1 MRKIKKFNRQLIVK
15 FNDRE
20 KRLNKEDQGEY
31 GIIETRHYT
40 GCFNIDVKNIV
51 YGELHTLDEAIK
63 LVELIEKQI
72 IIDQCYKGL
81 ICQVKKYYGSNVNR
95 QILDYALFGCK
106 VVLYDMEILTEDEFL
121 ASPNWDLLLEKEIGE
136 SQSLEVPIRQTFQK
150 NKVTSNELNRAE
162 QALGN
167 LFRMVYAPNVDEDER
182 NLLASG
188 LSTFGRLIEKEKH
201 IPDIVTTVA
210 IIRLS
215 VGLYDGSLNI
225 NLTSETENRIEA
237 DIFDTIH
244 RIKTGHISIGR
255 MGRTCYIREI
265 DFKFL

>member
-1 MRKIKKFNRQLIVK
+1 MRKIKEINGHLIVK

-31 GIIETRHYT
+31 GIIEARHYT
-40 GCFNIDVKNIV
+40 GRFNIDVKNIV
-51 YGELHTLDEAIK
+51 YGELHTLNEAIE
-63 LVELIEKQI
+63 LVEIIDKQI
-72 IIDQCYKGL
+72 IINQCYKGL
-81 ICQVKKYYGSNVNR
+81 ICQVKRYYGSNMNR

-106 VVLYDMEILTEDEFL
+106 AVLYDMEILTKDEFL
-121 ASPNWDLLLEKEIGE
+121 ASPNWDLLLDKEMEE
-136 SQSLEVPIRQTFQK
+136 SKSIEIPIRQTFQK
-150 NKVTSNELNRAE
+150 NKITSNELNIAE
-162 QALGN
+162 QALEN
-167 LFRMVYAPNVDEDER
+167 LFCRAYAPAVDEDER
-182 NLLASG
+182 AVLVSG

-201 IPDIVTTVA
+201 IPDIATTAA

-225 NLTSETENRIEA
+225 NLTSETENRIEV

-244 RIKTGHISIGR
+244 RVKIGHISLGR

>member
-1 MRKIKKFNRQLIVK
+1 MRKIKKINGHLIVK

-20 KRLNKEDQGEY
+20 KRLNKEDHGEY
-31 GIIETRHYT
+31 GIIEARHYT
-40 GCFNIDVKNIV
+40 GRFNIDVENIV
-51 YGELHTLDEAIK
+51 YGELHTLNEAIE

-121 ASPNWDLLLEKEIGE
+121 VSPNWDLLLEKEIGK
-136 SQSLEVPIRQTFQK
+136 SQSPEVPIRQTFQK
-150 NKVTSNELNRAE
+150 NKITSNELGIAE
-162 QALGN
+162 QILEN
-167 LFRMVYAPNVDEDER
+167 LFRRAYAPNVDEDER

-201 IPDIVTTVA
+201 TPDIYET
-210 IIRLS
+210 LQ
-215 VGLYDGSLNI
+215 NI
-225 NLTSETENRIEA
+225 ASTLERIEKILFLMERNQLA
-237 DIFDTIH
+237 ELSE
-244 RIKTGHISIGR
+244 RL
-255 MGRTCYIREI
+255 RERHEI
-265 DFKFL
+265 IQTFA